1 MELRLRA
8 TGVTC
13 YMGSHSV
20 TCHPTQVNSPHLNP
34 SQTGQSSI
42 YLPRR
47 YGRLSRWWFTCQQTV
62 THPSTN
68 PGAYGRESNSQPVDH
83 KSDTL
88 PLHHQDT
95 SGFIWTTVIC
105 LMCESSTV
113 CIVKLSL
120 DVCICKYSSNDGWCI
135 ITPLYVYSWTLFTL
149 LSFIMEMNSCV
160 VGATTMICR
169 VNIMQIAV

>member
-1 MELRLRA
+1 MLPATRHKWTLLTLTPARQASPRFTYPAGMEGWVGDGLLVSRQSPIQVL
-8 TGVTC
+8 
-13 YMGSHSV
+13 
-20 TCHPTQVNSPHLNP
+20 TQERTTFNP
-34 SQTGQSSI
+34 LHRQRVKLTTRWSQV
-42 YLPRR
+42 R
-47 YGRLSRWWFTCQQTV
+47 
-62 THPSTN
+62 H
-68 PGAYGRESNSQPVDH
+68 
-83 KSDTL
+83 

-160 VGATTMICR
+160 VGARTMGDFHVICKLATS
-169 VNIMQIAV
+169 VGQKCNVSI

>member
-68 PGAYGRESNSQPVDH
+68 PGAYNFQPPTPAESQTHNPLITSPTPTTPPRHLWIYLDY
-83 KSDTL
+83 SNL
-88 PLHHQDT
+88 P
-95 SGFIWTTVIC
+95 
-105 LMCESSTV
+105 
-113 CIVKLSL
+113 
-120 DVCICKYSSNDGWCI
+120 DVWK
-135 ITPLYVYSWTLFTL
+135 
-149 LSFIMEMNSCV
+149 
-160 VGATTMICR
+160 
-169 VNIMQIAV
+169 